1 MHILATLFSKH
12 NYRITCCMLILSIIY
27 HEAHCQ
33 VSEEWVATHITGT
46 NLVDAQVIA
55 DPSGNVFIA
64 GTILDTLGSTD
75 WLVVKYDLNG
85 DLQWART
92 YGGSTNGSDY
102 VNAVAL
108 DEEGYLYVCGSTAT
122 SSGDDYFLRKYDQEG
137 DGVWSKSQN
146 GMAGGN
152 DHALAIVTDDAGNV
166 YITGE
171 SEGNSSDYDVL
182 TIKYDSSGT
191 KLWSAR
197 YNGASNLKDAGVK
210 VKLDASGN
218 VYVAGYKTGTTS
230 AKDLIAI
237 KYNAAGSQ
245 QWVASY
251 NNTSN
256 LNDVA
261 ASLSVDTLNNVYVT
275 GESFNTTNNSD
286 FVTIKYNGSG
296 TQQWLATYDGTGSGK
311 DYGKSVAIDK
321 DLNVYVSGSSE
332 DTSGNFDL
340 ATICYTSAGSVDWI
354 QLYDGPASNTDI
366 STDLLIDVTG
376 DVLVTAGSIGSSSDM
391 DYLTLCYDKE
401 GSLNWLQRYEGAADD
416 FDQTSSLYIDEL
428 ANIYI
433 VGSVTDTSGDYEY
446 VTIKYNQ
453 LEKSG
458 QVLESR
464 YGMLAASMM
473 DVSKVDTVKDI
484 VNEYALRCVDGYH
497 HITFAELFAIGIDSG
512 IDIKDRMNQKMEEL
526 YDVTAGRDHV
536 DRILSSLHYRGIVT
550 LPHIALGDY
559 KTVDSVGN
567 SDDDPHVGYTFTRED
582 FPIGC
587 VNCIADTID
596 RADKGIIP
604 MWILTKKPL
613 VEIVFQPQ
621 NVYLKTIINCSAV
634 NDFQPDF
641 QCEVC
646 PVTSSYDGLPEGD
659 GTGLNNHEIEIQVGH
674 NDEDFQKDECL
685 IVSNM
690 NPDDDDFLPIHD
702 AFEIS
707 AGNLGNYAK
716 ISKVTGTPA
725 YEWFQNNDGTL
736 SKIRKLKYAVRD
748 DFYNGDIN
756 GILEGDALTLC
767 TSSTEFNNW
776 GEHTLRFGLGQGG
789 LFKIER
795 PHTMQLPLYFGFPY
809 AQSIWWLAGPDMR
822 IYYGTTNNPTEYCSS
837 GKREIGEQ
845 YETRG
850 CWFCDYGEE
859 SLGATY
865 VTDSLVSTDYLA
877 ITKYWLNNAITIGFN
892 SNSNSLA
899 SVVKPDFYAS
909 SVSTNCFINST
920 WDWVTSL
927 TLNHDSDYDW
937 YEVEKTFPD
946 NKQYEVGDTLHVR
959 VRAKYINGEAIDEC
973 RTVTLAN
980 SDPDYI
986 FTSITV
992 QIRGNIEDY
1001 ESGII
1006 NYQIDVYEP

>member
-1 MHILATLFSKH
+1 
-12 NYRITCCMLILSIIY
+12 MLILSIIY

-102 VNAVAL
+102 VNAIAL

-146 GMAGGN
+146 GTAGGH
-152 DHALAIVTDDAGNV
+152 DHVLAIVTDDAGNV

-182 TIKYDSSGT
+182 TIKYNSSGT

-197 YNGASNLKDAGVK
+197 YNGTSNLKDTGVK
-210 VKLDASGN
+210 VKVDASGN
-218 VYVAGYKTGTTS
+218 VYVAGYKTGTTTG
-230 AKDLIAI
+230 KDLIAI
-237 KYNAAGSQ
+237 KYNAAGNQ

-251 NNTSN
+251 NNNSN

-261 ASLSVDTLNNVYVT
+261 ASISIDTLNNVYVT
-275 GESFNTTNNSD
+275 GESYNTASNSD

-296 TQQWLATYDGTGSGK
+296 TQQWLSTYDGTGSGK
-311 DYGKSVAIDK
+311 DYGKSVAIDT

-340 ATICYTSAGSVDWI
+340 ATICYTSSGSVDWI
-354 QLYDGPASNTDI
+354 QLYDGPASNTDL

-391 DYLTLCYDKE
+391 DYLTLCYDNE
-401 GSLNWLQRYEGAADD
+401 GSLNWLQRYDGAADD

-464 YGMLAASMM
+464 YSMLAASMI

-526 YDVTAGRDHV
+526 YDVMIGRDHV
-536 DRILSSLHYRGIVT
+536 GRILSSLHYRGIVT

-559 KTVDSVGN
+559 KTVDSLGN
-567 SDDDPHVGYTFTRED
+567 ADDDPYLGYTFTRED

-587 VNCIADTID
+587 VNCSTDTID
-596 RADKGIIP
+596 RADKGIAP

-621 NVYLKTIINCSAV
+621 NLYLKPILNCFAV
-634 NDFQPDF
+634 TDFQLEI

-646 PVTSSYDGLPEGD
+646 PLTSTYDGVPEGAGN
-659 GTGLNNHEIEIQVGH
+659 GTNNHEIEIQVGH
-674 NDEDFQKDECL
+674 NDIATTEDICL
-685 IVSNM
+685 MLDDNNEFDDAVSTS
-690 NPDDDDFLPIHD
+690 PISD
-702 AFEIS
+702 
-707 AGNLGNYAK
+707 GNLGNYAK
-716 ISKVTGTPA
+716 ITKVAGTPS
-725 YEWFQNNDGTL
+725 YEWLSDG
-736 SKIRKLKYAVRD
+736 SKSMIRKLKYSIRD
-748 DFYNGDIN
+748 DFYYGEANGFI
-756 GILEGDALTLC
+756 EGDALTLC
-767 TSSTEFNNW
+767 ISSTEFNNW

-795 PHTMQLPLYFGFPY
+795 PHTKQLPLYFGFPY
-809 AQSIWWLAGPDMR
+809 AHSIWWIGGPDMR
-822 IYYGTTNNPTEYCSS
+822 IYYGTIDLSEYCSS
-837 GKREIGEQ
+837 GRREIFEQ

-850 CWFCDYGEE
+850 CWFCDYAEE
-859 SLGATY
+859 SLGTTY

-909 SVSTNCFINST
+909 SASTTCFINST

-927 TLNHDSDYDW
+927 TLNHDTDYDW

-946 NKQYEVGDTLHVR
+946 NKQYEVGDVLHVR
-959 VRAKYINGEAIDEC
+959 VRAKYINEETIDEC

-992 QIRGNIEDY
+992 QIRGNIKGY
-1001 ESGII
+1001 ESGEI